1 MTSDMTTQN
10 EATDIAY
17 MRQALAL
24 AQRAA
29 DQGEVRAQYNLG
41 IMYATGQGVP
51 QDYVQAH
58 MWFNLAVAPGNKGAV

>member
-1 MTSDMTTQN
+1 MQYIEHQRKGNTTLYANIDYVIVSIAGYQRTPQRKLPLRMTSDMTTQY

-29 DQGEVRAQYNLG
+29 LSD
-41 IMYATGQGVP
+41 
-51 QDYVQAH
+51 
-58 MWFNLAVAPGNKGAV
+58 